1 MATQRPDGW
10 AHVTPIWYLWDAED
24 GVFRHTLGAGRKH
37 LKHLKQNPKVTLCI
51 DEDLRLDGGLAAGAW
66 AITVRGH
73 AELSQDED
81 LIRDVTRRTL
91 IRYLGPDAGA
101 YTEPIMAEGRTIV
114 TVTPSEWVTWD
125 YRKGSTD
132 VAGASAPAR
141 AQAREHVGGE
151 LVEEAL
157 LVVAGGVE
165 HERLEARARRRA
177 RSARR
182 PRRDRPR
189 R

>member
-1 MATQRPDGW
+1 MSSKSTATKENALSDEERDAYLARQLMGRMATQRPDGW

-114 TVTPSEWVTWD
+114 TVTPHEWVTWD
-125 YRKGSTD
+125 YRKGD
-132 VAGASAPAR
+132 
-141 AQAREHVGGE
+141 
-151 LVEEAL
+151 
-157 LVVAGGVE
+157 
-165 HERLEARARRRA
+165 
-177 RSARR
+177 
-182 PRRDRPR
+182 DD
-189 R
+189 

>member
-1 MATQRPDGW
+1 MSSKSTATKENALTDEERDAYLARLLMGRMATQRPDGW
-10 AHVTPIWYLWDAED
+10 AHVTPIWYLWEPED

-37 LKHLKQNPKVTLCI
+37 LKHLAQNPKVTLCI

-114 TVTPSEWVTWD
+114 TVTPHEWVTWD
-125 YRKGSTD
+125 YRKGSD
-132 VAGASAPAR
+132 
-141 AQAREHVGGE
+141 
-151 LVEEAL
+151 
-157 LVVAGGVE
+157 
-165 HERLEARARRRA
+165 
-177 RSARR
+177 
-182 PRRDRPR
+182 D
-189 R
+189 